1 MSFNF
6 VFPDFVE
13 WRNFVKIIFLE
24 TFIEHWSL
32 LREIRIVVGHAAN
45 ILNGLQIDRKRS
57 KKTKHS
63 LPHMF
68 EEHTM
73 K

>member
-6 VFPDFVE
+6 IISRFCGVE
-13 WRNFVKIIFLE
+13 KLWKDHFLE

-32 LREIRIVVGHAAN
+32 LREIRIVVGHGAN